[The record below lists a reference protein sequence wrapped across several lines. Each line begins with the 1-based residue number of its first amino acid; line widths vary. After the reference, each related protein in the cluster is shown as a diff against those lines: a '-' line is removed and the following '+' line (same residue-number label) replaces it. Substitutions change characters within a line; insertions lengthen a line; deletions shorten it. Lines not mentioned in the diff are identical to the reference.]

1 MNTFNEIESRVIENV
16 TSASGEI
23 LNMADYNK
31 IQKYPRITQSL
42 VKSLAP
48 KTFEASK
55 PIVIRFGP
63 IAYSVDDEDEDKVE
77 DIIDFN
83 YASSPEIVK
92 LNNLHSKEIKI
103 KIFGNITLL
112 NSSEPYPTLYLK
124 AYKDIGGTIKEQWN
138 IPLVNDENKPENNF
152 INYEKI
158 RSDFIFNSLNN
169 MKLVHIWN
177 DNNRIESL
185 SNLYIE
191 FRYEGT
197 KSTNLDIPSSILFE
211 NPYIEIRHPKNNL
224 QDLKI

>member
-1 MNTFNEIESRVIENV
+1 MNSFNEIESRVIENV

-92 LNNLHSKEIKI
+92 LNNLHSKEIKLKFLGIYFI
-103 KIFGNITLL
+103 KLI
-112 NSSEPYPTLYLK
+112 
-124 AYKDIGGTIKEQWN
+124 
-138 IPLVNDENKPENNF
+138 
-152 INYEKI
+152 
-158 RSDFIFNSLNN
+158 
-169 MKLVHIWN
+169 
-177 DNNRIESL
+177 
-185 SNLYIE
+185 
-191 FRYEGT
+191 
-197 KSTNLDIPSSILFE
+197 
-211 NPYIEIRHPKNNL
+211 
-224 QDLKI
+224 